1 MAKWATDSNTSL
13 VEAMGEQRA
22 AYFKQ
27 ELNRLNRD
35 PQQILES
42 MLRGKPGEQ
51 QWIPLQQL
59 QEKQALRK
67 RTASK

>member
-1 MAKWATDSNTSL
+1 
-13 VEAMGEQRA
+13 MGVQRA

-27 ELNRLNRD
+27 ELNRFNRD

-59 QEKQALRK
+59 RK
-67 RTASK
+67 NKHYGNELPASSC